1 MENTIKQTITIY
13 TWPCSIANYNKLPEG
28 LSQKGGMFTKQWPGR
43 KKNTS
48 PTPIQ
53 DLVQALGVPQLLATK
68 RSATGKK
75 KTTTLQRSYYRGS
88 PRLGGFGDLLRI

>member
-1 MENTIKQTITIY
+1 M
-13 TWPCSIANYNKLPEG
+13 ANYSKLPEG
-28 LSQKGGMFTKQWPGR
+28 LSQKGGMFTKQWPGL

-53 DLVQALGVPQLLATK
+53 DLVQALGGPQLLATK

-75 KTTTLQRSYYRGS
+75 NP
-88 PRLGGFGDLLRI
+88 PRFNGRITVGAPDSAYLGIC